1 MRCLLIYDIVDDKT
15 RTKIADA
22 CLDYG
27 LDRVQYSAFCGDITR
42 NLQEELFLKLTDLLG
57 KREGSIQLLPIC
69 HKDWQK
75 RQVIE
80 QC

>member
-42 NLQEELFLKLTDLLG
+42 NLQGELFLKLSDLLG
-57 KREGSIQLLPIC
+57 KREGNIQLIPIC
-69 HKDWQK
+69 HKDWGK